1 MSASWWTDF
10 EAPCRKSAR
19 HIRHKDWRTC
29 RWRDLRRVMRSL
41 FRFKEEMFMENL
53 TEGYPVVIEI
63 PVAWGEMDAFQ
74 HLNNIVYFRYFESA
88 RIAYFEKLDLLE
100 LMTQKGI
107 GPILASTSCKFR
119 IPLTY
124 PDKVLSGA
132 KVSKIEKD
140 RFTMNYIVVSTKL
153 ERVAAEGEGLIVA
166 YNYRENK
173 KITIP
178 QNMRDRIMNIEESAG
193 SDRIK

>member
-1 MSASWWTDF
+1 
-10 EAPCRKSAR
+10 
-19 HIRHKDWRTC
+19 
-29 RWRDLRRVMRSL
+29 
-41 FRFKEEMFMENL
+41 MENL

-178 QNMRDRIMNIEESAG
+178 QNMRDRIMNIEKSAG
-193 SDRIK
+193 SAHIK

>member
-1 MSASWWTDF
+1 
-10 EAPCRKSAR
+10 
-19 HIRHKDWRTC
+19 
-29 RWRDLRRVMRSL
+29 
-41 FRFKEEMFMENL
+41 
-53 TEGYPVVIEI
+53 
-63 PVAWGEMDAFQ
+63 
-74 HLNNIVYFRYFESA
+74 
-88 RIAYFEKLDLLE
+88 
-100 LMTQKGI
+100 I

-178 QNMRDRIMNIEESAG
+178 QKMRDRIMNIEKSTGSAH
-193 SDRIK
+193 IK